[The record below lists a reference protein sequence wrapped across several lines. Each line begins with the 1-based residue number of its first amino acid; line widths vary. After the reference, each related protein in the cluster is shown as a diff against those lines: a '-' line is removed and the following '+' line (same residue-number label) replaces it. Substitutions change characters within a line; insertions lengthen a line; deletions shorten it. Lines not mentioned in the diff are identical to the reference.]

1 MNVMIKEQFF
11 MKFSKLLASVKTIIA
26 FIGITFSTQ
35 TYSQE
40 TSSNKVANKTDWSIF
55 VEDNPKECWSV
66 SKPKETINTRD
77 GRIVSV
83 KRGDVLLFV
92 NFRPASKVNG
102 QLTFTGGYPFADGSN
117 VTLNVDGTN
126 FALFTEGEWA
136 WARSDEDDVK
146 IIKAMKKG
154 AKAIL
159 SASSSRGTKTQDT
172 FSLLGFTAAVEDAE
186 KRCK

>member
-1 MNVMIKEQFF
+1 
-11 MKFSKLLASVKTIIA
+11 MKFLRILAVIKTIIA
-26 FIGITFSTQ
+26 FIGVTFSSQ
-35 TYSQE
+35 TYAQE

-83 KRGDVLLFV
+83 KRGDILLFV
-92 NFRPASKVNG
+92 NFRPESKVNG
-102 QLTFTGGYPFADGSN
+102 QLTFTGGYPFAGGSN

-159 SASSSRGTKTQDT
+159 SANSSRGTKTQDT